1 MEIRLVGREPCNKL
15 IFISLRR
22 LSLVFGSPVS
32 GGGVETGKARR
43 GGAGRT
49 AVRFLRH
56 FENKNSKNVS
66 IFEVRSRFERENG
79 NFESEERG
87 TVNDFINL
95 LLRVIRQ
102 DGFCRPTEGRK
113 KIPPN
118 RGLGVRLW
126 LF

>member
-1 MEIRLVGREPCNKL
+1 M
-15 IFISLRR
+15 
-22 LSLVFGSPVS
+22 
-32 GGGVETGKARR
+32 ETGKARR

-56 FENKNSKNVS
+56 FEHKNSKNVS

-95 LLRVIRQ
+95 LLRVIHNPVIQ
-102 DGFCRPTEGRK
+102 IPTTVFEQIKDKTESFSTHTGQ
-113 KIPPN
+113 
-118 RGLGVRLW
+118 
-126 LF
+126 